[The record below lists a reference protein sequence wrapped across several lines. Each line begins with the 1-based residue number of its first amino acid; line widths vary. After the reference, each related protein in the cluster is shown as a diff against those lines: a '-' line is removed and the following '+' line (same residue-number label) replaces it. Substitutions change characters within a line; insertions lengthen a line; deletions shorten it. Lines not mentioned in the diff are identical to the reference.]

1 MMLLLWLLLLLLLL
15 LGMQRVGRR
24 LSTFLRALLAALGRR
39 SRRRFGLVRV

>member
-1 MMLLLWLLLLLLLL
+1 MMLLRLLRLLLLLL